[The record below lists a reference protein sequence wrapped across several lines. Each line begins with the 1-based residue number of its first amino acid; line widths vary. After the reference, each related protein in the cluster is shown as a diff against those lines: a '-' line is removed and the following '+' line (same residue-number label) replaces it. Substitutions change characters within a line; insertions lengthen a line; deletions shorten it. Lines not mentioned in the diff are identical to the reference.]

1 MARHQAITPTS
12 TTQAPGAVA
21 AVGEAVTVGVASAAV
36 VAVGVEVTAVGVA
49 VAGAD
54 RPLGPEVLKL
64 AGVRDGPRLG
74 YVPTAFQTPLDSLL
88 SILPMFKKVTMT

>member
-1 MARHQAITPTS
+1 M
-12 TTQAPGAVA
+12 A

-54 RPLGPEVLKL
+54 RPRNPWAIPRGPET
-64 AGVRDGPRLG
+64 GVNETAPRLSH
-74 YVPTAFQTPLDSLL
+74 VPTVLPDSFG
-88 SILPMFKKVTMT
+88 LPMFKKLTMT